1 MPLFGFHFHNNII
14 RNRFILKT
22 EMKRGQKIIRKDES
36 IMKVISVV
44 NRKGGVGK
52 TTLTAN
58 LANEIANMGYKT
70 LAVDLDSQAD
80 LSKIVRPY
88 QVTKPKKP
96 LPHYQPKYTLEDV
109 VLNQIP
115 LQDAVYKARENLY
128 GLAGSENLTAVVNKK
143 NKLALRKALGRKDAK
158 DFQVVLIDH
167 PPAMNRVAQMGFL
180 ATDSVL
186 IVTDPDFFS
195 SDNITQ
201 LVEDIKK
208 IKSRPSGKRKK
219 GKGLKIAG
227 ILLNRFDTRRNLN
240 EIMREKMDDIFGG
253 MMFPRAVH
261 YNTAIPSSLYYKIMV
276 RELIWYSPV
285 NFQIRE
291 AAKELLNRN
300 GLSCQGGVVAK

>member
-1 MPLFGFHFHNNII
+1 M
-14 RNRFILKT
+14 
-22 EMKRGQKIIRKDES
+22 Q
-36 IMKVISVV
+36 VISVV